1 MWWKEFHFFY
11 LNGIKGELKITWH
24 KNYNIKLILYQLV
37 FGKFSEFSQKKDENL
52 QKSRKNPDRCD
63 EKNFT
68 FSI

>member
-1 MWWKEFHFFY
+1 MVSKKSEK
-11 LNGIKGELKITWH
+11 LLDTRI
-24 KNYNIKLILYQLV
+24 IKLILYQLV
-37 FGKFSEFSQKKDENL
+37 FGKFSDFSQKKDENL